1 MVRGRLGPALND
13 FRRLWD
19 AGTISGLSDARLL
32 EQFRAD
38 RDELAFDALMARHGP
53 LVWSVCR
60 SILNDP
66 HDVEDAFQATF
77 LILVRKAPSLR
88 VGDSLCGWLYRVSYR
103 AAHEALVRRDR
114 RRSRERGEV
123 DRLQTAGDSDQ
134 SRDELLSILSLE
146 IDRLPEK
153 YRLPIVL
160 CGLEGLTRQQ
170 AAGQLGWPPGTV
182 ATRLARGQDLLRRR
196 MRRRLGDDA
205 VGLSGWLGGLVSA
218 TVPATCREATARA
231 AMTLAARG
239 WGTAALG
246 SSAFALA
253 RGVHVAMVRKSI
265 GSVVFLA
272 LSLALA
278 TWDASGW
285 LRHES
290 GQEPPSADPALR
302 PSYAA
307 SAREW
312 ATTRVEP
319 GRVVRIRGR
328 LTDRMSGKPIRGKVV
343 YAPLKGNPNADGTS
357 SEAENSKVSDE
368 DGRFAMTGLPGRG
381 LLVVTAG
388 TDDVLLYPRLREV
401 SPEDRQQ
408 GFALPDDAAV
418 LDALPR
424 PVSLVGS
431 HAYKVV
437 DIPEG
442 SGEFAIDFALAVH
455 PGRTVTVRVVD
466 PAGEPLKG
474 VRAFGVREPRL
485 AGSNCIRGDE
495 SFAVQ
500 DLDAAW
506 PRRVFFH
513 QPERALAGFLDLT
526 GNEPGDVNAR
536 LSPCGS
542 ILGRVVDRAGTPIA
556 GALFRLVYDD
566 GQALPH
572 IAFPSGQ
579 WVPTRDEAIRD
590 QRTHADPVPINPV
603 NVGETSGEDGRFRIR
618 HVVPGA
624 RYHLRIIINQAGRRL
639 GLKAPP
645 HRSKKLLME
654 GTLSAGQA
662 LDLGDVRILP
672 EELSIDR

>member
-1 MVRGRLGPALND
+1 MVRGRLGSALND

-19 AGTISGLSDARLL
+19 AGTVSGLSDARLL

-38 RDELAFDALMARHGP
+38 RDELAFDALMSRHGP

-88 VGDSLCGWLYRVSYR
+88 VGDSLCGWLYRVSFR
-103 AAHEALVRRDR
+103 AAQEARVRRDR
-114 RRSRERGEV
+114 RRSRERSVV
-123 DRLQTAGDSDQ
+123 DRIEAAGDADRA
-134 SRDELLSILSLE
+134 RDELLGILSLE

-182 ATRLARGQDLLRRR
+182 ATRLARGQDLLHRR

-218 TVPATCREATARA
+218 TVPAACREATTRV
-231 AMTLAARG
+231 AMTLAGRG
-239 WGTAALG
+239 WGAAGLG
-246 SSAFALA
+246 SSAFVLA
-253 RGVHVAMVRKSI
+253 RGVHGAMVQESVR
-265 GSVVFLA
+265 SVVFLA
-272 LSLALA
+272 LGLALT
-278 TWDASGW
+278 TWAASGW
-285 LRHES
+285 LRHET
-290 GQEPPSADPALR
+290 GQEPSPADLARRL
-302 PSYAA
+302 SFAA
-307 SAREW
+307 SAREPV
-312 ATTRVEP
+312 TIQVEP

-328 LTDRMSGKPIRGKVV
+328 LTDRMSGKAIRGKVF
-343 YAPLKGNPNADGTS
+343 YAPLKGNPNGDGIPGQ
-357 SEAENSKVSDE
+357 AENSSVSDE
-368 DGRFAMTGLPGRG
+368 DGRFAVTGLPGRG

-388 TDDVLLYPRLREV
+388 TDDALLYPRLREA

-408 GFALPDDAAV
+408 GFALPDDEAV

-424 PVSLVGS
+424 PVSLIGS

-442 SGEFAIDFALAVH
+442 RGEFEIDFALAVH

-485 AGSNCIRGDE
+485 AGSKCIRGDGP
-495 SFAVQ
+495 FAVQ

-506 PRRVFFH
+506 PRRVMFL
-513 QPERALAGFLDLT
+513 QPERDLAGFLDLT
-526 GNEPGDVNAR
+526 GNEPVDVTAR

-542 ILGRVVDRAGTPIA
+542 IVGRVVDRADAPIA

-572 IAFPSGQ
+572 IAFPSGR

-603 NVGETSGEDGRFRIR
+603 NVGETSSEDGRFRIR

-645 HRSKKLLME
+645 HRGKKLLME